1 MPRCESFP
9 FVADGDA
16 RVLVLGSMPG
26 IASLRAGQYYAHPS
40 NAFWPIVFSL
50 WNEELAS
57 DYARRLAF
65 ARAHRIALWDAA
77 RACEREGSLD
87 TAMRSVE
94 FNDFAALF
102 AFAPGIHTVLCN
114 GAAAHALFL
123 KSGFAQGK
131 GLCVYK
137 MPSTSPAYTRPFEEK
152 RVAWQRLR
160 SAAEEEMP

>member
-9 FVADGDA
+9 FAADGDA

-26 IASLRAGQYYAHPS
+26 VASLRAGQYYAHPR

-50 WNEELAS
+50 WGERTAA
-57 DYARRLAF
+57 DYAQRLAF
-65 ARAHRIALWDAA
+65 ARARRIALWDAA

-87 TAMRSVE
+87 TALRGVE

-102 AFAPGIHTVLCN
+102 AVAPGIRTVLCN
-114 GAAAHALFL
+114 GGAAHALFL
-123 KSGFAQGK
+123 KSGFARGRD
-131 GLCVYK
+131 LCVYK
-137 MPSTSPAYTRPFEEK
+137 MPSTSPAYTLPFEEK
-152 RVAWQRLR
+152 RAAWQRLR